1 MWQLIA
7 GGLAAIAVAGGAY
20 KLGSDSGW
28 ARRDAVALGA
38 DLVREK
44 GAHVSDLEAVRAS
57 QAAERNHQTAAE
69 AIRTV
74 YRTIEWEIPVHVSP
88 ETDARFPLAV
98 GFVRVHDAAALG
110 MPVAD
115 VHDPAGRPDDAA
127 SELAA
132 SEAAR
137 TIAGNYEACADN
149 AQRLETW
156 QAWWRGQLA
165 AGVATRP

>member
-28 ARRDAVALGA
+28 ARRDAAALGA
-38 DLVREK
+38 DLAREK
-44 GAHVSDLEAVRAS
+44 GAHLADLQAVEAS
-57 QAAERNHQTAAE
+57 QAVDREHEAA
-69 AIRTV
+69 AQSIRTV
-74 YRTIEWEIPVHVSP
+74 YRTIEREIPAHVSV
-88 ETDARFPLAV
+88 ETDGRFPLPV

-110 MPVAD
+110 VPVAD
-115 VHDPAGRPDDAA
+115 LLDPAGRPDGAA

-137 TIAGNYEACADN
+137 TIAWNYEACADN
-149 AQRLETW
+149 SERLRAW
-156 QAWWRGQLA
+156 QAWWNGQLT
-165 AGVATRP
+165 TRP